1 MGSGSEGC
9 SERTMAGQYFWFICL
24 GVWLIGLAVLWGRA
38 SVRGATDDQSR
49 RDMNRAFA
57 TAVAVVAAVCV
68 PLGVL
73 HVLGGIR
80 DPLCLQILPLTNAY
94 VLASWVA
101 VGLAN
106 AGILS
111 WVWLGNGGQVLSVL
125 GQAALRQPVS
135 AVAMR
140 RFVTGA
146 VLWSVLFGVVGR
158 TVIDPM
164 PGYCDGQAGVGASVG
179 GNVAGKQAAR
189 AISMRALFC
198 AFLVLGVS

>member
-1 MGSGSEGC
+1 
-9 SERTMAGQYFWFICL
+9 MAGQYFWFICV
-24 GVWLIGLAVLWGRA
+24 GVWLIGLAVLRGRA
-38 SVRGATDDQSR
+38 GAREATDDQSR

-57 TAVAVVAAVCV
+57 TAVAVVATVCV

-73 HVLGGIR
+73 QVLGGIR

-94 VLASWVA
+94 VLTSWVA
-101 VGLAN
+101 ISLAN

-111 WVWLGNGGQVLSVL
+111 WVWLGSGGQVLSVL
-125 GQAALRQPVS
+125 GHAALKQPVS

-146 VLWSVLFGVVGR
+146 VLWSILFSVVGR
-158 TVIDPM
+158 TIIDPI
-164 PGYCDGQAGVGASVG
+164 PGYCDGQAGAGAFVG

-189 AISMRALFC
+189 AGRSAPSR
-198 AFLVLGVS
+198 